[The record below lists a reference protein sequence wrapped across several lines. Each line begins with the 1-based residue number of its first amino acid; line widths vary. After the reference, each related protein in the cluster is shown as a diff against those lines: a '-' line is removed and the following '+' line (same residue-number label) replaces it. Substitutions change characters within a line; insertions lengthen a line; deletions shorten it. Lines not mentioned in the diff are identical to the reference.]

1 MKKFRELFWNY
12 SDVIMSYICLILCF
26 GLVQVLNTFNDIAYI
41 DKWVFGLRFTLF
53 IFAYL
58 NTVKLF
64 LIKNDV
70 I

>member
-1 MKKFRELFWNY
+1 MKKLSTLFWNY
-12 SDVIMSYICLILCF
+12 SDVIMSYICLVLAF
-26 GLVQVLNTFNDIAYI
+26 ALVQVFSTFNDIACV

-64 LIKNDV
+64 LLKND
-70 I
+70 II